1 MKTRVQ
7 KWGNSLALRIPKSFA
22 TEVGLQTDSSV
33 EVSLVKG
40 KLVITPIVKRKL
52 TLRALLA
59 QVTDNNLHR
68 EVDTG
73 SAVGSE
79 AW

>member
-1 MKTRVQ
+1 MQSRIQ

-22 TEVGLQTDSSV
+22 REIGLDRDMPV
-33 EVSLVKG
+33 NVSLEDG
-40 KLVITPIVKRKL
+40 KIIIVRIIKPSL
-52 TLRALLA
+52 TLERLLEQITA
-59 QVTDNNLHR
+59 GNIHR

-73 SAVGSE
+73 TLIGNE